1 MVDRSLTVADIV
13 VAIPFSELLVVC
25 EPAMFLN
32 EVERAKAERFHKIED
47 SLRYQAAHALKRL
60 LIGAAVGKD
69 AVDLHFSRAAGGKP
83 IVLDCG
89 PLAFNLSHGGDWVA
103 VALSRSGS
111 IGVDVESERE
121 DDFWQQIA
129 SAFLAPKEANNVEF
143 LKLWTAKEAV
153 CEGQWCR
160 SCHSTHRCCHRY
172 GRLGNFHCHSSDRK
186 FIWRMAATRYNPC
199 SSRGY
204 RHKHTHNLCMQQRQY
219 LKAYIDGI
227 PFFAVTRL
235 PLPPHRPPFLTS
247 GDRLISWQIKPS
259 GPIHYRRFKEPTKDQ
274 DSPCLSSTDP
284 TFF

>member
-13 VAIPFSELLVVC
+13 VAIPVSELLVVC

-32 EVERAKAERFHKIED
+32 EVERAKAERFHKMED
-47 SLRYQAAHALKRL
+47 SLRYQAAHVLKRL

-89 PLAFNLSHGGDWVA
+89 PLDFNLSHGGDWVA

-143 LKLWTAKEAV
+143 LKLWTAKEAAV
-153 CEGQWCR
+153 KANGAGLAIPLTDVVIDTDGSEIFTATLPTESLSGEWRQLDT
-160 SCHSTHRCCHRY
+160 THV
-172 GRLGNFHCHSSDRK
+172 L
-186 FIWRMAATRYNPC
+186 AVATDTNIPTICVC
-199 SSRGY
+199 SSVRIL
-204 RHKHTHNLCMQQRQY
+204 KHILTEF
-219 LKAYIDGI
+219 D
-227 PFFAVTRL
+227 
-235 PLPPHRPPFLTS
+235 FL
-247 GDRLISWQIKPS
+247 R
-259 GPIHYRRFKEPTKDQ
+259 
-274 DSPCLSSTDP
+274 
-284 TFF
+284 